1 MLNRPFKVILARDG
15 EAYAESS
22 FDTLREANEL
32 ADEVI
37 AAFKDKDSTISV
49 SILYLTELQS
59 VWRRAND

>member
-1 MLNRPFKVILARDG
+1 MLDRPFKVILARDG
-15 EAYAESS
+15 VDYAESA

-49 SILYLTELQS
+49 SILYRTELQS
-59 VWRRAND
+59 VWKRAND